1 MIYKKSNWKN
11 SRRQSR
17 DDHYWDYANNWELE
31 DLLKYLDE
39 CGISVERSGDKFQ
52 LRHPPGFTIPE
63 LKMAEIKSHK
73 MALMILYEFEG
84 TTIE

>member
-1 MIYKKSNWKN
+1 MFA
-11 SRRQSR
+11 
-17 DDHYWDYANNWELE
+17 DAGEDFFVGVELE
-31 DLLKYLDE
+31 ELEAKY
-39 CGISVERSGDKFQ
+39 
-52 LRHPPGFTIPE
+52 PE